1 MFSHFFHYVVTV
13 LYKILNKYGMIIGM
27 KIIEHTEELSEKYE
41 TAKKYVDDKDIFIDI
56 ETTGFSKEFCRVYLI
71 SLCTLRDGV
80 IHAVQFLSDYEDDE
94 KEILDSAFDYLS
106 KYENIIT
113 YNGRAFDLP
122 FLKKRAELLAVHCPI
137 DEKKDTDL
145 YRIAKNLHFLYDE
158 VGLKLKS
165 IEKFLGIKR
174 TDEKNGGELIKV
186 YQRYIALTKV
196 GDADASHL
204 EKELL
209 LHNYEDVINLV
220 PLMVLF
226 EYQKLLKPKVT
237 IEKFEV
243 TEKEVFFSG
252 KTNANIPNPFFL
264 KNDYCFLNFEK
275 KNIKGTVKF
284 VDGKLRYYLPD
295 YKNYFYIPDENTI
308 LPKQFA
314 SAIPKDRRRNAT
326 MEECFVEKS
335 PEEIDE
341 KLLKAYADNVIKNL
355 IKYGS

>member
-1 MFSHFFHYVVTV
+1 
-13 LYKILNKYGMIIGM
+13 M
-27 KIIEHTEELSEKYE
+27 KIIQHDDELSEKYE
-41 TAKKYVDDKDIFIDI
+41 SAKKYVNEKVIFIDI
-56 ETTGFSKEFCRVYLI
+56 ETTGFSKEFCRIYLI
-71 SLCTLRDGV
+71 SLCTLRDGI
-80 IHAVQFLSDYEDDE
+80 IHAVQFLSDSEDDE
-94 KEILDSAFDYLS
+94 KDILTSAFNFISDF
-106 KYENIIT
+106 ENMIT

-122 FLKKRAELLAVHCPI
+122 FLKRRSEVQNISCPI
-137 DEKKDTDL
+137 DNKKDTDL
-145 YRIAKNLHFLYDE
+145 YRIAKNLHFLYDG

-174 TDEKNGGELIKV
+174 TDEKNGGELIKE
-186 YQRYIALTKV
+186 YQKYIALIEN
-196 GDADASHL
+196 DRANNSAEIDRL
-204 EKELL
+204 ENELL

-243 TEKEVFFSG
+243 TEREIFFSG
-252 KTNANIPNPFFL
+252 KTNANITNPFFL
-264 KNDYCFLNFEK
+264 KNDYCFLNFDR

-284 VDGKLRYYLPD
+284 VNGKLRYYLPD
-295 YKNYFYIPDENTI
+295 YKNYFYLPDENTI

-314 SAIPKDRRRNAT
+314 SAIPKNRRRAAT

-355 IKYGS
+355 IRYGT